1 MSSVFLLY
9 DTAEQMAEVQ
19 LALRDYFSRPLT
31 LKPLRTQPAP
41 ARSTSSAPLPEAEAT
56 AAPASSSKFIRADEP
71 VPVKKMPPWPAG
83 AKPSSM
89 PKPTSSVGA
98 GVVLLPPRPTTEVRA
113 TTEVPA
119 TEVRA
124 TMEVLATEVRATTEV
139 PATTEVRATTEVPA
153 TTEVRA
159 TEVRATTEVPATT
172 TVRATE
178 VPTEVRATALHA
190 HLAPTCPKTGTPMS
204 HAGPCPMSHAGPFP
218 VLHPQPIAMPFGYG
232 PMPYGCGPV
241 VVGEGPGPFVF
252 YPQPE
257 GLPARVHAPPMPN
270 FGPPSTNV
278 PLPTVLLPAR
288 GARSK
293 SASLPMQARLF
304 GLLGAVPPAKWL
316 GPDVSLEQRL
326 AFAPWCM
333 FL

>member
-56 AAPASSSKFIRADEP
+56 AAPASSSKFIRADGP
-71 VPVKKMPPWPAG
+71 VPVKKMPPWPPG

-89 PKPTSSVGA
+89 PKPSSSVGA
-98 GVVLLPPRPTTEVRA
+98 GVVLPPR
-113 TTEVPA
+113 
-119 TEVRA
+119 
-124 TMEVLATEVRATTEV
+124 
-139 PATTEVRATTEVPA
+139 
-153 TTEVRA
+153 
-159 TEVRATTEVPATT
+159 
-172 TVRATE
+172 
-178 VPTEVRATALHA
+178 PTEVRATALHA
-190 HLAPTCPKTGTPMS
+190 RLAPTCPKTGT
-204 HAGPCPMSHAGPFP
+204 PMSHAGPFP

-257 GLPARVHAPPMPN
+257 GLPGVHAPPMPN
-270 FGPPSTNV
+270 FGPPTTNV